1 MSLNSNQNVGF
12 SVRPSNKY
20 VVQVSGPPKVVPS
33 ILGGSQ
39 QVRQPQPAPS
49 KPSTGGFGVRTSRGG
64 GIDFY

>member
-20 VVQVSGPPKVVPS
+20 VVQVSAPPKVVPS

-49 KPSTGGFGVRTSRGG
+49 KPNGGFNIRSGG
-64 GIDFY
+64 TGRMDYQ